1 MILFLDLQKVNKKYQ
16 KEIQDAI
23 NRVAASGWYILG
35 EECKNFESRYAA
47 YCNSKHCIGVGNGLD
62 AIRLIFEAYIE
73 LGVMQKGDE
82 VIVPANT
89 YIASILAISQ
99 AGLIPVLVEPSIE
112 TYNIN
117 PVLIEEKITS
127 KTKAILPVHLYGR
140 VCPMNELA
148 VIAKRYNLKLV
159 DDAAQAHG
167 GIYNG
172 NKVGN
177 LCDATAFSFY
187 PTKNLGAIGDAGAIT
202 TNDNQL
208 AQTIRSIAN
217 YGSSIK
223 YVFEHKGIN
232 SRLDEL
238 QASVLSLKLEGL
250 DADIKKRQELANYYL
265 NNIDNKKIIL
275 PEVTDPK
282 GHVFHM
288 FVIRTEERNRLQE
301 YLTENKIQTQI
312 HYPIP
317 PHKQQAYKEWNNL
330 NLPITEQIH
339 AEVISIPF
347 YVGMDEQDAEKVVS
361 VLNQWK

>member
-73 LGVMQKGDE
+73 LGVMQKRDE

-148 VIAKRYNLKLV
+148 LIAKRYNLKLV

-167 GIYNG
+167 GIYNET
-172 NKVGN
+172 KWAICVM
-177 LCDATAFSFY
+177 LQLSVSIQQKILELSATPEQSQ
-187 PTKNLGAIGDAGAIT
+187 PMT
-202 TNDNQL
+202 TNLPRQ
-208 AQTIRSIAN
+208 
-217 YGSSIK
+217 
-223 YVFEHKGIN
+223 YV
-232 SRLDEL
+232 
-238 QASVLSLKLEGL
+238 Q
-250 DADIKKRQELANYYL
+250 
-265 NNIDNKKIIL
+265 
-275 PEVTDPK
+275 
-282 GHVFHM
+282 
-288 FVIRTEERNRLQE
+288 
-301 YLTENKIQTQI
+301 
-312 HYPIP
+312 
-317 PHKQQAYKEWNNL
+317 
-330 NLPITEQIH
+330 
-339 AEVISIPF
+339 
-347 YVGMDEQDAEKVVS
+347 
-361 VLNQWK
+361 